1 MRAWS
6 EYIVAAPTVASPSP
20 TYRAFSPTTPSSA
33 SFQPQYAGANV
44 SRIHTSDSSVSLQS
58 QFDAHGQPLKGRE
71 SMVSMQSYYDS
82 PTSPQQPDPYV
93 GASHTAYTPP
103 TSWIGG
109 HQSQGYEPV
118 PTATPLSLS
127 RSGSSRTRRGC
138 YSLAFSGEHEATLP
152 TAAPMGQDQSYEA
165 VPAHDAADD
174 VPFDPTSTLGPPSLQ
189 DDSFV
194 KKLQEAEAKGHLT
207 GGLGAGWKPEERFLG
222 SELARALLSLQRS
235 ITRRSSHLLNLIE
248 MI

>member
-1 MRAWS
+1 
-6 EYIVAAPTVASPSP
+6 
-20 TYRAFSPTTPSSA
+20 
-33 SFQPQYAGANV
+33 
-44 SRIHTSDSSVSLQS
+44 
-58 QFDAHGQPLKGRE
+58 
-71 SMVSMQSYYDS
+71 MVSMQSYYDS

-138 YSLAFSGEHEATLP
+138 YSLAFSGEHEAILP

-207 GGLGAGWKPEERFLG
+207 GGLGAGGRLEARGAVPRIGAGEGTLEPAEVHHAQVHPPPVAAGLVESKCFWLSMLISISRFQ
-222 SELARALLSLQRS
+222 SY
-235 ITRRSSHLLNLIE
+235 RRCIGKY
-248 MI
+248 